1 MLADSSD
8 DSGSDLNLS
17 VLDIG
22 GISSASES
30 DVEGATFQHQ
40 LRLSQHFR
48 QQAMACH
55 LVMVVVDG
63 WGANATM
70 GQTGKRRKHVPI
82 SGNSSDENNDTG
94 DWATIADISTD
105 VEPDRQELLGSMHT
119 CLCT

>member
-8 DSGSDLNLS
+8 DSGSDLNWS

-30 DVEGATFQHQ
+30 DVEGGDIPAPGEAEPALPSTSNG
-40 LRLSQHFR
+40 LSLGR
-48 QQAMACH
+48 GGRRRM
-55 LVMVVVDG
+55 
-63 WGANATM
+63 GANATTR
-70 GQTGKRRKHVPI
+70 QTGKRRKHVPI

-105 VEPDRQELLGSMHT
+105 VEPDRQERLGSMHT
-119 CLCT
+119 CICT